1 LGDGGK
7 LRREGRRC
15 EIERERRQMRRRG
28 TGTENK
34 NKNTSTRVLEDKKG
48 NMASTKT

>member
-1 LGDGGK
+1 VGK

-15 EIERERRQMRRRG
+15 EMERERRQMRRRG

-34 NKNTSTRVLEDKKG
+34 NKNTTTRVLKDNKG
-48 NMASTKT
+48 NMASTKP